1 MPPTVA
7 TLTPVAGLLLLIIGL
22 MVWAG
27 PLSSYATA
35 TAAQLLW
42 TPAAVHRSGSAGQ
55 RPQRLAHPGCAMR
68 RFLPHPLLT
77 LTLAI
82 LWLLLVN
89 QLSAGHVVLGALLGW
104 LIPFA
109 TSGFWPEAI
118 RIRHPLTLLRYL
130 VIFLYDIV
138 RGSFHVAYLILLG
151 PARLRPAFVQVP
163 VTLKTDLAISLL
175 ANTISLTPGTVSV
188 LLSEDKRTLIV
199 HTLDTDDADALVADI
214 KQRYEVPLKKIF
226 EEGID

>member
-1 MPPTVA
+1 
-7 TLTPVAGLLLLIIGL
+7 
-22 MVWAG
+22 
-27 PLSSYATA
+27 
-35 TAAQLLW
+35 
-42 TPAAVHRSGSAGQ
+42 
-55 RPQRLAHPGCAMR
+55 MR

-89 QLSAGHVVLGALLGW
+89 QLSAGHVVLGTLLGW

-118 RIRHPLTLLRYL
+118 RIRHPLTLLHYL

-163 VTLKTDLAISLL
+163 VILKTDLAISLL

-199 HTLDTDDADALVADI
+199 HTLDTNDAEAVVADI